1 MKFLS
6 LIIILIITVKIQAA
20 FNKNENEINIFN
32 EQILNFKQIFSSI
45 KYNLITNIQDA
56 RESMFDILSSI
67 INLDFL

>member
-32 EQILNFKQIFSSI
+32 EQILNFK
-45 KYNLITNIQDA
+45 
-56 RESMFDILSSI
+56 
-67 INLDFL
+67 